1 MPKRILNTKWCQ
13 HVDGAGSVSF
23 GSHPWCCAQNIFLA
37 SLVGYLVIPKVRQAR
52 ATSTPIG
59 TPKAPF
65 CSQKHLSALTKTSF
79 GSLLEQVGTA
89 FEFHLIWFVSC
100 RRFGPEFWSKSGS
113 KLHPPFLL
121 LFFKLCFFKNLF
133 TNQHLFRSHTNANVA
148 LGVVSASPM
157 ETCRRTKYMYV
168 CRRGEIPTKHIN
180 SLLSFRR

>member
-1 MPKRILNTKWCQ
+1 MLMAPVLFRLVRTL
-13 HVDGAGSVSF
+13 GAARKIFFLRVWLGISSF
-23 GSHPWCCAQNIFLA
+23 RKFVKQEPLLLQLAHLKHLFAHKSIFRL
-37 SLVGYLVIPKVRQAR
+37 
-52 ATSTPIG
+52 
-59 TPKAPF
+59 
-65 CSQKHLSALTKTSF
+65 SQKHLLA
-79 GSLLEQVGTA
+79 LLEQVGTA

-168 CRRGEIPTKHIN
+168 CRRGETPTKHIN